1 MKNSDR
7 KAKLRATK
15 EWKSFRI
22 KIAEKQDKKDIITG
36 KPLRKGY
43 NCHHLCMSAEN
54 YDKLIDENFIALNK
68 QTHDALHFLFRY
80 YQNDKDILE
89 KFKEILDKMV
99 ELNK

>member
-1 MKNSDR
+1 MKASDK

-15 EWKSFRI
+15 EWKAFRL
-22 KIAEKQDKKDIITG
+22 KIAEKQDKKDFITG

-43 NCHHLCMSAEN
+43 NVHHLDMSAEN

-89 KFKEILDKMV
+89 KFKEVLDKMV

>member
-1 MKNSDR
+1 MKASDK

-15 EWKSFRI
+15 EWKAFRL
-22 KIAEKQDKKDIITG
+22 KIAEKQDKKDFITG

-43 NCHHLCMSAEN
+43 NVHHLDMSAEN

-89 KFKEILDKMV
+89 KFKKVLDKMV

>member
-1 MKNSDR
+1 MKASDK

-15 EWKSFRI
+15 EWKAFRL
-22 KIAEKQDKKDIITG
+22 KIAEKQDKKDFITG

-43 NCHHLCMSAEN
+43 NVHHLDMSAEN

-80 YQNDKDILE
+80 YQNDKDILD
-89 KFKEILDKMV
+89 KFKKVLDKMV